1 MAENPFSLFYV
12 VLVEPKNS
20 GNIGAVARAMMN
32 FNIEN
37 LYLVNPCEL
46 DNACYARA
54 MHATKILDSAQVF
67 PSFESAVNHLDFLA
81 ATSSIESKT
90 DKRHLRNPLY
100 LEEFSETIFNVKGK
114 IGLVF
119 GREDYGLYNEEIAAC
134 DIMLKIPTSESYPS
148 LNLSHA
154 VTLVLY
160 SLYLRKAALPRRR
173 RVLSALEKTKLY
185 EFFQQL
191 LDEIDYPPHKKEH
204 TQIMFKRIMGRAM
217 PSKWEYH
224 TLMGVLSKTRGK
236 IKQKQGKKRTK

>member
-1 MAENPFSLFYV
+1 MVEKKSHQIFYV
-12 VLVEPKNS
+12 ILVEPKYS

-32 FNIEN
+32 FDIDK

-46 DNACYARA
+46 DNVCYARA
-54 MHATKILDSAQVF
+54 MHATKILDDARTF
-67 PSFESAVNHLDFLA
+67 FCFDDAVKNLDYLV

-90 DKRHLRNPLY
+90 DKRHLRNPLL
-100 LEEFSETIFNVKGK
+100 LEGFAEKVFDVEGK

-154 VTLVLY
+154 VIIVLY
-160 SLYLRKAALPRRR
+160 SLYLRKAYIPKRRR
-173 RVLSALEKTKLY
+173 PMGLLEKKKLN
-185 EFFQQL
+185 EFFGQL
-191 LDEIDYPPHKKEH
+191 LDDIDYPPHKKEH
-204 TQIMFKRIMGRAM
+204 TKIMFKRIMGRAM

-224 TLMGVLSKTRGK
+224 TLMGVLSRTLGK
-236 IKQKQGKKRTK
+236 IKRKQGKK